1 MLTLQIRL
9 TLHSCGERW
18 PRNFDHMKIQIQ
30 EVTQYQDIEAGETL
44 QSVAWSISE
53 EVEGE
58 ENGMVLMTGIQSFP
72 LSATAEDIKSF
83 LVRRLEVYKQDVLSH
98 QRAQELQDGLD
109 NATKVAEEV
118 GGLTIND

>member
-1 MLTLQIRL
+1 
-9 TLHSCGERW
+9 
-18 PRNFDHMKIQIQ
+18 MKIEIK
-30 EVTQYQDIEAGETL
+30 EVTQYRDIDADETL

-53 EVEGE
+53 AEEGNE
-58 ENGMVLMTGIQSFP
+58 SEAVLLTGIQSFP

-98 QRAQELQDGLD
+98 QKAQELQDNLD

-118 GGLTIND
+118 GGLAIND

>member
-1 MLTLQIRL
+1 VETDGFLIYD
-9 TLHSCGERW
+9 
-18 PRNFDHMKIQIQ
+18 PMKIQIQ
-30 EVTQYQDIEAGETL
+30 EVTQYQDIDAGVTL

-53 EVEGE
+53 AVKGNESEA
-58 ENGMVLMTGIQSFP
+58 VLLTGIQSFP

-83 LVRRLEVYKQDVLSH
+83 LVRRLEVYKQDVASH
-98 QRAQELQDGLD
+98 ERSQELQDNLD